1 MGTEAFQIQCIDF
14 PLQSYSLQACKLT
27 LELIR
32 THYDSFLI
40 AEYILLVLSFSE
52 AVVSYNQQQSH
63 DAPACR
69 AQTNRTDLQGACWGR
84 SRVGH
89 RGNLLPVAESL
100 LLGLLGNRR
109 LEEGNRRPEVGI
121 LLRGGTLRAEGGSIH
136 PGVDRL
142 LVGVG
147 IHPGP
152 ADTGRRREGNFHPQE
167 GIQGNS
173 SLTPAHMQEHEVRS
187 HQSSAATRM

>member
-1 MGTEAFQIQCIDF
+1 MSVRSGHLLHTRALTGSGHLGTLAWAAVPELGPRGNPEAFLH
-14 PLQSYSLQACKLT
+14 PELQT
-27 LELIR
+27 LVGRPIHR
-32 THYDSFLI
+32 I
-40 AEYILLVLSFSE
+40 G
-52 AVVSYNQQQSH
+52 
-63 DAPACR
+63 
-69 AQTNRTDLQGACWGR
+69 LQGACWGR

-89 RGNLLPVAESL
+89 RGNLLPVAESF

-109 LEEGNRRPEVGI
+109 LEEGNRRPGVGI
-121 LLRGGTLRAEGGSIH
+121 LLRGDTLRAEGGSIH

-173 SLTPAHMQEHEVRS
+173 SLTLGCV
-187 HQSSAATRM
+187 